1 MTPRLLAIL
10 TTLGH
15 VVIIVRW
22 LRNFWAQLMEWTE
35 AGKVEQR
42 RLEKEAAERR
52 LREADPWGQR
62 ALVHR
67 TRAARLR
74 AELRSLQERA
84 KQRLEQR
91 ALVPFGHRIRRG
103 PRRRKV
109 PPP

>member
-1 MTPRLLAIL
+1 MSPRLVAIL

-15 VVIIVRW
+15 LVIIIRW

-42 RLEKEAAERR
+42 RLEQAAAERR
-52 LREADPWGQR
+52 LREADPWGQL
-62 ALVHR
+62 AKVHR

-84 KQRLEQR
+84 KRRAEQR
-91 ALVPFGHRIRRG
+91 GLLPFGHRIRRG
-103 PRRRKV
+103 PRRQKD
-109 PPP
+109 